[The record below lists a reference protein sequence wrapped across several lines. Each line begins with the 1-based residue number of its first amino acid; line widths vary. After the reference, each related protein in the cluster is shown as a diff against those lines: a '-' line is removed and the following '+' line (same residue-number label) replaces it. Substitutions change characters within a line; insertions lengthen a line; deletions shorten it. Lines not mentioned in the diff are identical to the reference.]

1 MNAFSLWVPGTLLV
15 VVGVALL
22 ALGRVCF
29 EAGIA
34 IVVFGAV
41 VESVGVLLW
50 VKQRKAPRRD

>member
-15 VVGVALL
+15 VVGAALL
-22 ALGRVCF
+22 ALGRVGF